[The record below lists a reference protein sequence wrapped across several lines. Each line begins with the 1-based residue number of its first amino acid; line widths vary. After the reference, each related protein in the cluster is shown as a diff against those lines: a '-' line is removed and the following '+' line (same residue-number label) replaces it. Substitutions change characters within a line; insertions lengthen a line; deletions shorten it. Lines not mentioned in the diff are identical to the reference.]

1 MTVAIRIGV
10 EEVRAHQ
17 VPPSLL
23 TIDDDGEMGLRI
35 VDKSNKVAFRTVKII
50 EDGADGMWITGLPG
64 TVNLITVGQEYVAV
78 GDFVE
83 PVFSSKDADQLA
95 SL

>member
-1 MTVAIRIGV
+1 
-10 EEVRAHQ
+10 
-17 VPPSLL
+17 
-23 TIDDDGEMGLRI
+23 
-35 VDKSNKVAFRTVKII
+35 
-50 EDGADGMWITGLPG
+50 MWITGLPG